1 MTMDEESQENSPPKL
16 TILGRCRS
24 FICQLLPAN
33 GTNLGA
39 WAFNGILVVLGIRTP
54 RQELY
59 HTNSTSLYKV
69 KKLFSPW
76 RIYSLWV
83 FTCLCALPIRFA
95 QELMHTYSDEILLHA
110 ISEFILPIQY
120 VFAIVYFG
128 SNHIRSFYDVTNPE
142 KTIASSNSLTSIRDI
157 FQDINVE
164 NKNVILDFKYLVK
177 QPCRFTIGVI
187 SGITISALVVTL
199 AGSLAT
205 SVISDSKT
213 YLFFFIS
220 RFHGRGTC
228 LINTI
233 TFAFVFYKHVKVL
246 RLYGEMLEHRDWSS
260 QKYDRISVMLINL
273 TRVRESLKIATDA
286 MKNMYSTGTLTG
298 FLVIGVIIH
307 STTVSHNFLW
317 SYDSFIIIGSFLTL
331 QLLLLSVVAKLSI
344 AKDVIEDVTK
354 SSLFASKFLSRKPIQ
369 QCDALSVTIE
379 NASTI
384 DYWLMMHTLSEE
396 WLDFSVL
403 GVPVH
408 SMAFIKQSLSLASVL
423 IVLVNT
429 GTFNLT
435 SLLSN

>member
-1 MTMDEESQENSPPKL
+1 MDEESPDNPQPKL
-16 TILGRCRS
+16 TIFGRCRS
-24 FICQLLPAN
+24 FIHWLLPAN

-39 WAFNGILVVLGIRTP
+39 SAFNGMLVVLGIRTP
-54 RQELY
+54 GQKFY
-59 HTNSTSLYKV
+59 FTNSTGFCKV
-69 KKLFSPW
+69 KKLLSPW

-83 FTCLCALPIRFA
+83 LAALCVLPLRFA
-95 QELMHTYSDEILLHA
+95 KELMHTYSDELLLHA

-120 VFAIVYFG
+120 VFAVVYFG
-128 SNHIRSFYDVTNPE
+128 SNHILSFYDVTNPG
-142 KTIASSNSLTSIRDI
+142 KTSASNNSLTNIRDI

-164 NKNVILDFKYLVK
+164 NKKTIVEFQYLVR

-187 SGITISALVVTL
+187 SSITITTLVVTL

-205 SVISDSKT
+205 SSITDPIS

-233 TFAFVFYKHVKVL
+233 AFAFVFYKHVKVL
-246 RLYGEMLEHRDWSS
+246 QLYGEMLEHRDWSS
-260 QKYDRISVMLINL
+260 QKYDRISIMLINL
-273 TRVRESLKIATDA
+273 TRVRESLKIAREA
-286 MKNMYSTGTLTG
+286 MRNMYSTGTLTG
-298 FLVIGVIIH
+298 FLVLGVLIH

-354 SSLFASKFLSRKPIQ
+354 SSQFASKFLSRKPMQ
-369 QCDALSVTIE
+369 QCDALIVTIE

-408 SMAFIKQSLSLASVL
+408 SLSFIKQSLSLASIL
-423 IVLVNT
+423 IVLVKT

-435 SLLSN
+435 SFLSN